1 MKQLGVSCAVLAIC
15 VVGCDE
21 RMDAGTAQNPAVPA
35 AGGGAAGFPAV
46 GGEPGSPR
54 AGAAAPAG
62 AGSGGSAGSAVG
74 TAGATAGAAGADTDP
89 SGAPDAAT
97 PPADAGSQD
106 EGWETI
112 ISTDWQLQA
121 GQERYFCQRT
131 TLTEDV
137 YVSAVKAINPF
148 GTHHTALTAAA
159 SATQPD
165 GLSQCTS
172 RGLEPQGIFGSG
184 VGTEPVIYP
193 DGVGLR
199 LRAGQQLLLNLH
211 VFNVGTEP
219 LTGTSGTAIRR
230 ADPAEVEHVAES
242 LLAGPTGFSIPA
254 GGETTVRGTCTMTH
268 DTTLFAVQPHM
279 HQTGVHMKGV
289 ALSSVEGEVMLHDGD
304 FDFENQLVYSID
316 PVEMKQGDVVQVE
329 CTFDNRGDTPIGFG
343 ESSTQEMCFL
353 VLHRYPAADQ
363 PSVTCYR

>member
-1 MKQLGVSCAVLAIC
+1 MKHVGVGCALLAVCAV
-15 VVGCDE
+15 GCNQSA
-21 RMDAGTAQNPAVPA
+21 DAGTVENPAVPS
-35 AGGGAAGFPAV
+35 AGAGAAGTPV
-46 GGEPGSPR
+46 SSGEAGSPG
-54 AGAAAPAG
+54 AGAAAPGG
-62 AGSGGSAGSAVG
+62 AGSGAGAVG
-74 TAGATAGAAGADTDP
+74 TAGAPGGAAGADMDP

-97 PPADAGSQD
+97 PPPGAGSED

-112 ISTDWQLQA
+112 ISTDWELAA

-137 YVSAVKAINPF
+137 YVSAVKAINPL

-159 SATQPD
+159 SAVQPD

-184 VGTEPVIYP
+184 VGTEPVTYP

-230 ADPAEVEHVAES
+230 ADPADVEHVAES
-242 LLAGPTGFSIPA
+242 LLAGPAGFSIPA

-289 ALSSVEGEVMLHDGD
+289 ALSSVAGEVMLHDGD

-329 CTFDNRGDTPIGFG
+329 CTFDNRGDTPISFG

-353 VLHRYPAADQ
+353 VLHRYPAAER
-363 PSVTCYR
+363 PAVTCYR